1 MKMKTSKLFC
11 GRSIKCWIFKF
22 FGSFVMFGIIKL
34 YSERPTEFDKDRK
47 IFYLPTED
55 PKMVIGHN
63 FPLTSLPFSPTNIV
77 HKNYVKFIKKKSN
90 DSKTELERTL
100 HSRKLRIQKLCSL
113 RHMKDQY
120 KISGEINVY
129 WNKKRKLIWCSTYQH
144 IPWIS
149 KLIDDKLL
157 EQSKRITKVN
167 DKIFRK
173 LIKKIN
179 NSNYTSFLI
188 LKNPLQRLLD
198 LYKDKFL
205 DEKDEF
211 QDLRCLISQVFTI
224 GKRRPKC
231 NPSFAE
237 FVLYVISQHKNV
249 KNTSVSEDWMP
260 GSHFCAPCLLDYEY
274 MIHSENL
281 DELKYL
287 LKKISVPDENYSE
300 ALHLFYH
307 YQHSNI
313 GEFNKYFVG
322 LNTTNLRS
330 LIFDIYVNDFDL
342 FGYDRAKYLKTLV
355 QR

>member
-1 MKMKTSKLFC
+1 MCVCCGAIQRKYADDLRHKTQSLL
-11 GRSIKCWIFKF
+11 S
-22 FGSFVMFGIIKL
+22 GSV
-34 YSERPTEFDKDRK
+34 YSFNVQDLGYENEDIETLLWEIYQDRK

-63 FPLTSLPFSPTNIV
+63 FPLTSLPFSSTNIV

-188 LKNPLQRLLD
+188 LKNP
-198 LYKDKFL
+198 
-205 DEKDEF
+205 
-211 QDLRCLISQVFTI
+211 FT
-224 GKRRPKC
+224 
-231 NPSFAE
+231 
-237 FVLYVISQHKNV
+237 
-249 KNTSVSEDWMP
+249 
-260 GSHFCAPCLLDYEY
+260 
-274 MIHSENL
+274 
-281 DELKYL
+281 
-287 LKKISVPDENYSE
+287 KISVPDENYSE

-342 FGYDRAKYLKTLV
+342 FGYDRAKIY
-355 QR
+355 